1 MAIRR
6 TAKMGN
12 PILRMRSEEV
22 PVDLINSSDVQTLIR
37 DLVETMREYQGVGLA
52 APQVHEN
59 LRIFVAE
66 VPKEVDLK
74 IVVNPS
80 LSILKKDTITTWE
93 GCLSIPSIRG
103 QVRRPSLVKVDGFD
117 QYGNEIEFEA
127 NNFLSA
133 IVQHESDHLDGVL
146 FLDRMDGF
154 KSLSFVEEYV
164 RYHHKNE

>member
-12 PILRMRSEEV
+12 PVLRGRSEEV
-22 PVDLINSSDVQTLIR
+22 PLDLINSSDVQSLIR

-59 LRIFVAE
+59 LRMFVAE
-66 VPKEVDLK
+66 VPNQIELK
-74 IVVNPS
+74 VVINPS
-80 LSILKKDTITTWE
+80 LSIIKKEIITTWE
-93 GCLSIPSIRG
+93 GCLSIPRIRG
-103 QVRRPSLVKVDGFD
+103 EVKRASSVRVEGFD
-117 QYGNEIEFEA
+117 QNGDQLVFEA
-127 NNFLSA
+127 NNFFSA
-133 IVQHESDHLDGVL
+133 IVQHENDHLDGVL
-146 FLDRMDGF
+146 FIDRMDDL